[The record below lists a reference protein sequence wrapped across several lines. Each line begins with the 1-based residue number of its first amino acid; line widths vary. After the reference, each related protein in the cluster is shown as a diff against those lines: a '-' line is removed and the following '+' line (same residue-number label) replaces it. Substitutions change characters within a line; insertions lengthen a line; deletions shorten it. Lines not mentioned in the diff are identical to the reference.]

1 LDDRLNFNKVV
12 PLIITGGNKHSKVS
26 AKVYG
31 ISFTFTYKNGL
42 KDIVALQ
49 QVELP
54 QLPAPLYLHQ
64 TAAVMIEGKTHIIVM
79 GGKNSVDSE
88 QSLNTVYKLRV
99 HEFIMERDDKDSAS
113 IERIL

>member
-1 LDDRLNFNKVV
+1 MNYNKVV
-12 PLIITGGNKHSKVS
+12 PLIITGGNKHGKVF
-26 AKVYG
+26 AKAYG

-42 KDIVALQ
+42 KDFVGLQ

-54 QLPAPLYLHQ
+54 QLPTPLYLHQ

-79 GGKNSVDSE
+79 GGKNSVDSD

-99 HEFIMERDDKDSAS
+99 HEFIGERDEKDSAS